1 MPNPGNSKL
10 YIYDRYGK
18 LVKQL
23 TPNGKGWD
31 GTFNGNPLPADD
43 YWFSIKYTEDGI
55 PKEFKSHFSIKDK

>member
-31 GTFNGNPLPADD
+31 GTFNGNPPDD
-43 YWFSIKYTEDGI
+43 WFSIKYTEDGI
-55 PKEFKSHFSIKDK
+55 PKEFKSHFDKR

>member
-1 MPNPGNSKL
+1 MEMFNDTWNVTAMPNPGNSKL
-10 YIYDRYGK
+10 YIDRYGK

-43 YWFSIKYTEDGI
+43 YFL
-55 PKEFKSHFSIKDK
+55 